1 MKELI
6 RYLLFMH
13 KYLKLDY
20 INAVVSRDGEVVHLE
35 IKNDNDM
42 TITGYQCDP
51 SMDGNFKNCNE
62 IKDLDEIV
70 TEAINDMV
78 RIEWKNS

>member
-1 MKELI
+1 MNDII
-6 RYLLFMH
+6 RSFLFLH

-20 INAVVSRDGEVVHLE
+20 FNVVGARDGIVIHLE

-42 TITGYQCDP
+42 TVTGYQCDP
-51 SMDGNFKNCNE
+51 SMDGNFKNCTE
-62 IKDLDEIV
+62 IKNLDEIV